1 MMQPSELLQ
10 IAAHFRVLAAT
21 ATEAERADLLYLA
34 EEYEASARN
43 GPQDKLRPFSVQLP
57 K

>member
-1 MMQPSELLQ
+1 MQPSELLQ
-10 IAAHFRVLAAT
+10 IAAQFRVLAAA

-34 EEYEASARN
+34 EEYEASARA
-43 GPQDKLRPFSVQLP
+43 GPQDKLRPFTVQMP

>member
-1 MMQPSELLQ
+1 MQPSELLR

-21 ATEAERADLLYLA
+21 ATEPDRADLLYLA
-34 EEYEASARN
+34 EEYEASARA
-43 GPQDKLRPFSVQLP
+43 GPQDKLRPFTVHMP